1 MIRAVPL
8 ACMATTLVV
17 GQVSAQ
23 AIGGSP
29 LPQRP
34 IPSSTIGATFPLQGA
49 PLPQTALQA
58 APTAP
63 LPVLLETG
71 GGRLLTLPA
80 AASTVLAAD
89 PKVARVQPASPTSI
103 FVIGVS
109 PGRTTVMATAED
121 GTAIAEYAITVRGG
135 QAPEAA
141 PPTAAAPLVP
151 AVPAGP
157 SRPSAAAIEA
167 ALRQMARGAASVR
180 VRSVPNGYVLSGTAG
195 TPAEAQRMEAIARGF
210 LTDDQVVLNEIE
222 ILSSAQVNLR
232 VRVMEIS
239 REVTRNL
246 GFNWQALAASGEFVL
261 GLKSGASAAYAVS
274 SILSGGSGI
283 APPNRLAVGASRP
296 GRFDVNAIIDALAQ
310 DRLAT
315 ILAEPNLTAQSGET
329 ASFLA
334 GGEFPIPVAGRLG
347 EITIQFKQFGVSLG
361 FVPTV
366 MGPDRVNLRVR
377 PEVSELSDN
386 GAVTV
391 AVGLTNTIRIPALS
405 VRRAETTIELGSG
418 QSFAIAG
425 LLQRNTAQVADGIA
439 GVSEIPVLGALFR
452 SSAFRRAETELVII
466 VTPYLVRPVSD
477 PAALGGP
484 TDGFKPA
491 TDLDRVLFMRQAARG
506 APAARLPVRSVP
518 QDSGFLME

>member
-8 ACMATTLVV
+8 ACLATTLVA
-17 GQVSAQ
+17 GQASAQ

-34 IPSSTIGATFPLQGA
+34 SLSAAGTVPLQGA
-49 PLPQTALQA
+49 PMLQAQAITQA

-109 PGRTTVMATAED
+109 AGRTTVIATAED
-121 GTAIAEYAITVRGG
+121 GTAIAEYTVTVRGG
-135 QAPEAA
+135 AQAEAA
-141 PPTAAAPLVP
+141 PAPAASPVPPPAAP
-151 AVPAGP
+151 A
-157 SRPSAAAIEA
+157 RPSAAAIEA
-167 ALRQMARGAASVR
+167 ALRQMGRGGASIR
-180 VRSVPNGYVLSGTAG
+180 VRSVPNGYVLNGTAG

-210 LTDDQVVLNEIE
+210 LTDEQKILNEIE

-246 GFNWQALAASGEFVL
+246 GFNWQALAATGEFVL
-261 GLKSGASAAYAVS
+261 GLKSGAAATYAVS
-274 SILSGGSGI
+274 SILSGGSGTT
-283 APPNRLAVGASRP
+283 PPNRLAVGASRP

-391 AVGLTNTIRIPALS
+391 AVGLTSTIRIPALS

-439 GVSEIPVLGALFR
+439 GVSEVPVLGALFR
-452 SSAFRRAETELVII
+452 STAFRRAETELVII

-477 PAALGGP
+477 PTALGGP
-484 TDGFKPA
+484 SEGFRPA

-506 APAARLPVRSVP
+506 ATAARPVRAVP

>member
-1 MIRAVPL
+1 MIRALPL
-8 ACMATTLVV
+8 ACLATTLVA
-17 GQVSAQ
+17 GEAHAQ

-29 LPQRP
+29 LSQL
-34 IPSSTIGATFPLQGA
+34 STALSVAGTVPLQGA

-58 APTAP
+58 SPAAP

-103 FVIGVS
+103 FVMGVAA
-109 PGRTTVMATAED
+109 GRTTVMATAED
-121 GTAIAEYAITVRGG
+121 GTAIVEYAVTVRGG
-135 QAPEAA
+135 GGQSGPAPQAVPTA
-141 PPTAAAPLVP
+141 PAAAPAP
-151 AVPAGP
+151 A
-157 SRPSAAAIEA
+157 RPSAAALEA
-167 ALRQMARGAASVR
+167 ALRQMARGTSTVR

-210 LTDDQVVLNEIE
+210 LTDDQKVLNEIE
-222 ILSSAQVNLR
+222 ILSSTQVNLR

-239 REVTRNL
+239 RDVTRNL
-246 GFNWQALAASGEFVL
+246 GFNWQALAATGEFVL

-274 SILSGGSGI
+274 SILGGATSGLT
-283 APPNRLAVGASRP
+283 APTRLAVGASRP

-334 GGEFPIPVAGRLG
+334 GGEFPVPVGAQLTGSV
-347 EITIQFKQFGVSLG
+347 TIQFKQFGVSLG
-361 FVPTV
+361 FVPIV
-366 MGPDRVNLRVR
+366 LGPDRVNLRVR

-386 GAVTV
+386 GAITMPLAGGTV
-391 AVGLTNTIRIPALS
+391 RIPALS

-425 LLQRNTAQVADGIA
+425 LLQRNTAQVMDGVA
-439 GVSEIPVLGALFR
+439 GVGEIPVLGALFR
-452 SSAFRRAETELVII
+452 STAFRRAETELVII

-477 PAALGGP
+477 PALLQGP
-484 TDGFKPA
+484 SEGFKPA
-491 TDLDRVLFMRQAARG
+491 TDLDRVLFMRQVARG
-506 APAARLPVRSVP
+506 ASAARPSRAVP

>member
-1 MIRAVPL
+1 M
-8 ACMATTLVV
+8 
-17 GQVSAQ
+17 
-23 AIGGSP
+23 
-29 LPQRP
+29 
-34 IPSSTIGATFPLQGA
+34 PS
-49 PLPQTALQA
+49 TALQA
-58 APTAP
+58 APMAP

-80 AASTVLAAD
+80 AASAVLAAD
-89 PKVARVQPASPTSI
+89 PKVVRVQPASPTSI
-103 FVIGVS
+103 FVIGVAA
-109 PGRTTVMATAED
+109 GRTTVMATAED
-121 GTAIAEYAITVRGG
+121 GTAIVEYAVTVRGA
-135 QAPEAA
+135 QTEAA
-141 PPTAAAPLVP
+141 PASPGPAPAPAP
-151 AVPAGP
+151 AVP
-157 SRPSAAAIEA
+157 SRPSVAAIEA
-167 ALRQMARGAASVR
+167 ALRQMGRSASSVR
-180 VRSVPNGYVLSGTAG
+180 VRSVPNGYVLSGTVG

-210 LTDDQVVLNEIE
+210 LTDDQKVLNEVE

-239 REVTRNL
+239 RDVTRNL
-246 GFNWQALAASGEFVL
+246 GFNWQALAATGEFVL
-261 GLKSGASAAYAVS
+261 GLKSGAAATYAVT
-274 SILSGGSGI
+274 SILSGGNGI
-283 APPNRLAVGASRP
+283 TPPGRLAVGASRP

-315 ILAEPNLTAQSGET
+315 ILAEPNLTAQSGES

-334 GGEFPIPVAGRLG
+334 GGEFPIPVAGRLN

-366 MGPDRVNLRVR
+366 LGPDRVNLRVR

-386 GAVTV
+386 GAVNV
-391 AVGLTNTIRIPALS
+391 SLGLGGTLRIPALS

-425 LLQRNTAQVADGIA
+425 LLQRNTVQSMDGIA
-439 GVSEIPVLGALFR
+439 GASEIPVLGALFR
-452 SSAFRRAETELVII
+452 SNAFRRAETELVII

-477 PAALGGP
+477 PALLQGP

-491 TDLDRVLFMRQAARG
+491 TDLDRVLFMRQTARG
-506 APAARLPVRSVP
+506 ASAARPVRAVP